1 MVRFV
6 ACLAAAL
13 FAIATPTAFASLI
26 PTSEGLMVTGGN
38 FMFGTEP
45 NTGQLSGTQS
55 QNPPTLD
62 GGALGNSIASFTTFP
77 SPDSTVLGS
86 GNEISPPQTNTLLAD
101 FNSEAMQ
108 NDPGSVPL
116 VVTATDPATSVP
128 EPTSLILLGTAL
140 AGLALLAL
148 RRREIV

>member
-45 NTGQLSGTQS
+45 NTGQL
-55 QNPPTLD
+55 
-62 GGALGNSIASFTTFP
+62 
-77 SPDSTVLGS
+77 
-86 GNEISPPQTNTLLAD
+86 
-101 FNSEAMQ
+101 
-108 NDPGSVPL
+108 
-116 VVTATDPATSVP
+116 TA
-128 EPTSLILLGTAL
+128 
-140 AGLALLAL
+140 
-148 RRREIV
+148 RC